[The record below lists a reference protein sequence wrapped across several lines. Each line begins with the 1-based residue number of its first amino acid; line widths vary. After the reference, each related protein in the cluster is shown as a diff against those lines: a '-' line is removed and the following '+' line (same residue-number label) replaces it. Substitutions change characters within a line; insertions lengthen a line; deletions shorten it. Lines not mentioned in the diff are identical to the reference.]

1 MTSSLI
7 ASLFPDLGDTIYM
20 NTASFGVACQA
31 SRQAL
36 IDAATTW
43 ATGRFD
49 FVGAESS
56 GEKARSLFA
65 ELINGRADCVSL
77 IPSASAVAGQVAA
90 HLGAAPRRGV
100 IIVGAQEYTSTLFP
114 FLQLQKQGFEVRLLP
129 FENGAVTADQ
139 FAAAAD
145 ENTCLMAV
153 SAVQSASG
161 YRVDL
166 AALREVANRSGA
178 LLYVDASQMCG
189 ALSIDVEDLQ
199 IDALAA
205 PAHKFLLGARGMGF
219 GYFAPHLRDEMIP
232 VGPGWKAAVDPV
244 NAFYGPSMDLSA
256 TASRFDHS
264 LAWMVAPATL
274 EGLLVLHGIGFKH
287 VAAKNGELASQ
298 MREGLRRAKVDCL
311 DHGPEHDS
319 TIFSIATSD
328 ATLEDRLRR
337 QGVTAATRN
346 GRLRLALHL
355 YNTASQVDFVLSLL

>member
-1 MTSSLI
+1 VTSSRI
-7 ASLFPDLGDTIYM
+7 AALFPDLGDAIYM

-31 SRQAL
+31 SQKAL
-36 IDAATTW
+36 IDAANSW

-56 GEKARSLFA
+56 GEEARSLFA

-77 IPSASAVAGQVAA
+77 IPLASAVAGQVAA
-90 HLGAAPRRGV
+90 HLNACPRRGAIV
-100 IIVGAQEYTSTLFP
+100 IGAQEYTSTLFP
-114 FLQLQKQGFEVRLLP
+114 FLQLKEKGFEIRLLP

-139 FAAAAD
+139 FAAAVD
-145 ENTCLMAV
+145 EHTCLIAV

-166 AALREVANRSGA
+166 AALRDVANRSGA
-178 LLYVDASQMCG
+178 VLYVDAAQMCG
-189 ALSIDVEDLQ
+189 ALSLDVEALQ

-219 GYFAPHLRDEMIP
+219 GYFARHLRDRMAP

-244 NAFYGPSMDLSA
+244 NAFYGPSMDLSE
-256 TASRFDHS
+256 TASRFDQS

-274 EGLLVLHGIGFKH
+274 EGLRALHGIGFKSI
-287 VAAKNGELASQ
+287 ADKNTLLALQ
-298 MREGLRRAKVDCL
+298 MRNGLRRAGVDFL
-311 DHGPEHDS
+311 DNGPERDS
-319 TIFSIATSD
+319 TIFSVATNDS
-328 ATLEDRLRR
+328 TVEDRLRR
-337 QGVTAATRN
+337 EGVIAATRN

-355 YNTASQVDFVLSLL
+355 YNTPSQVDLVLSLL